1 MSNYRFKLGSVDAEL
16 ITAASIAATET
27 SITHHLG
34 KIPTSV
40 IVTPT
45 TAVAVGKTSDSTSSV
60 VKLTSAS
67 GTITADVLVMVAS
80 ETH

>member
-1 MSNYRFKLGSVDAEL
+1 MANYRFKLGSAEAEL
-16 ITAASIAATET
+16 ITAASIGATET
-27 SITHHLG
+27 EITHHLG

-45 TAVAVGKTSDSTSSV
+45 TAVAVGKTSGSTASV

-67 GTITADVLVMVAS
+67 GTITADVLVIAAS